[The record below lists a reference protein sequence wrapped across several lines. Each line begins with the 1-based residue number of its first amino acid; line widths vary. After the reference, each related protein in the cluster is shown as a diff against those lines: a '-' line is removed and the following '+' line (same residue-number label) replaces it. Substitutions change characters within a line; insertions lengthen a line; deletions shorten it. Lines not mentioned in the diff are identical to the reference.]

1 MIETAGQ
8 ACPPYETLGRR
19 AGETVSGSRQQG
31 GGSGQP
37 SAPAGYR
44 YLPSQMAERLRGV
57 EIAVHRPMDGSH
69 QGLHRSSAFG
79 SSVEFAEYREY
90 VPGDPIARIDWP
102 VYARSDRYVIRRFHE
117 DVSIRCYVMLDISGS
132 MRYKQ
137 DGPLP
142 KSQYACYLA
151 AALMYLMVRQGDTV
165 SLITFDDRIRQ
176 YYEPSGSFVGL
187 KPMLLGLEKIEPA
200 CPEST
205 AGRPKSKGNIEAALH
220 SAAELIKG
228 KAFVIVIS
236 DLLEEPERILRGV
249 NHLHYDGKQI
259 TLFHVLDP
267 AEMRMSMTGLV
278 DVISLETAEKI
289 TVDFRQIR
297 DVYLEQLHFYLDELR
312 SGCQKIRAEYILTE
326 TRTEVVNVVL
336 QRSRMV

>member
-1 MIETAGQ
+1 MIEST
-8 ACPPYETLGRR
+8 
-19 AGETVSGSRQQG
+19 
-31 GGSGQP
+31 
-37 SAPAGYR
+37 GYR
-44 YLPSQMAERLRGV
+44 FLPPQMAERLRGV

-90 VPGDPIARIDWP
+90 VQGDPIARIDWP

-117 DVSIRCYVMLDISGS
+117 DVSIRCYIMLDKSGS
-132 MRYKQ
+132 MKYRQ
-137 DGPLP
+137 DGPLN
-142 KSQYACYLA
+142 KSEYACYLA
-151 AALMYLMVRQGDTV
+151 GGLMYLMVQQGDTV
-165 SLITFDDRIRQ
+165 SLITFDDRVRQ

-187 KPMLLGLEKIEPA
+187 KPMLLGLEKAEP
-200 CPEST
+200 
-205 AGRPKSKGNIEAALH
+205 RNKGNIETALH

-236 DLLEEPERILRGV
+236 DFLQEPESILRGI

-259 TLFHVLDP
+259 TLFHILDP
-267 AEMRMSMTGLV
+267 AEMHMSITGLV
-278 DVISLETAEKI
+278 DVISLETREKI

-297 DVYLEQLHFYLDELR
+297 DAYLEQLHLYLDELR
-312 SGCQKIRAEYILTE
+312 RGCQKIRAEYIMTE
-326 TRTEVVNVVL
+326 TRMQVIDAIL